1 MRVLI
6 VDDDPTIRMT
16 LQGLLKQHDCE
27 ILEADSGLKALKMIQ
42 SEQSPELIL
51 MDWNM
56 PGLSGVEVTTLLR
69 ETVEENQP
77 YVIIISSNSDSEH
90 IIEALSYGADDYII
104 KPIDGRFLNAKF
116 AVAQRILG
124 IQEKLRQTSLVLEK
138 LAYYDELTGVLNRR
152 AGNAS
157 FEVEM
162 DRCIRKDQNVCVA
175 MVDIDH
181 FKKVNDTYGHQ
192 AGDEVLKVFANSI
205 RQTMRPYDIICRYGG
220 EEFLVIAEINNEHEA
235 ADLFERVRKNVSKIV
250 IHHADDII
258 SVTASFGIYVVRPHT
273 DLRLKNLVQ
282 KADEALYEAKASGRN
297 RVIIYSALDEAEIA
311 DDSSNSVD

>member
-16 LQGLLKQHDCE
+16 LKGLLKKHDCE
-27 ILEADSGLKALKMIQ
+27 IYEADSGLKALDIIQ
-42 SEQSPELIL
+42 SDQPPELIF

-77 YVIIISSNSDSEH
+77 YVIIISSNSDSEY
-90 IIEALSYGADDYII
+90 IIQALSYGADDYMV

-124 IQEKLRQTSLVLEK
+124 IQEKLQQTNLVLEK

-157 FEVEM
+157 FQVEM
-162 DRCIRKDQNVCVA
+162 ERAIRKEQNICIA

-181 FKKVNDTYGHQ
+181 FKKVNDTFGHQ
-192 AGDEVLKVFANSI
+192 AGDEVLRVFSRVL
-205 RQTMRPYDIICRYGG
+205 RQAMRPYDIVCRYGG
-220 EEFLVIAEINNEHEA
+220 EEFMLIAEINTEHEA
-235 ADLFERVRKNVSKIV
+235 SILFERVREAVSKAQIRY
-250 IHHADDII
+250 ADDTII
-258 SVTASFGIYVVRPHT
+258 ITASFGVYVVVPHT
-273 DLRLKNLVQ
+273 DMTLKSLVQ
-282 KADEALYEAKASGRN
+282 IADEALYEAKAAGRN
-297 RVIIYSALDEAEIA
+297 KVIIKANLDEPEMT
-311 DDSSNSVD
+311 DLDSEVD